1 MPSEL
6 VLCHI
11 KCMGGTPSPHRFP
24 TMKAFTLYLC
34 ITVAAIGTAGHLA
47 RGMAESLEQSATERA
62 ELIQSIRR

>member
-1 MPSEL
+1 
-6 VLCHI
+6 
-11 KCMGGTPSPHRFP
+11 
-24 TMKAFTLYLC
+24 MKAFTLYLC